1 LSKQTERT
9 IDLVRHGRTRTKA
22 KFQLSRKLESR
33 RSYEGGSGSRRTRER
48 DIYAPPESQLTMPS
62 NIAKA
67 IYHHIVCLSDR
78 GDDDACQESDRLV
91 EKTKRR
97 YLDERIPP
105 PRPKRGKSQTIRQEG
120 PKQWRRVGSTPY
132 SFDDENATHWG
143 EAESGRSSEM
153 SLSPARPADAPHCAP
168 ERGRKQ
174 PQQRDVVVASAAGGC
189 AAPRTRTRPKAAAA
203 ARCRCR

>member
-1 LSKQTERT
+1 MLLVVEANGEDD

-105 PRPKRGKSQTIRQEG
+105 PRPFIDMTK
-120 PKQWRRVGSTPY
+120 VY
-132 SFDDENATHWG
+132 
-143 EAESGRSSEM
+143 
-153 SLSPARPADAPHCAP
+153 
-168 ERGRKQ
+168 
-174 PQQRDVVVASAAGGC
+174 
-189 AAPRTRTRPKAAAA
+189 TRP
-203 ARCRCR
+203 